1 MRNYELLRMIHE
13 ELVQGNGK
21 GSFSNPYLNTVL
33 KLTRLIE
40 EERPEMKEIIQS
52 EKRQNWEIPTDEVK
66 TSKSIV
72 QVASK

>member
-1 MRNYELLRMIHE
+1 
-13 ELVQGNGK
+13 
-21 GSFSNPYLNTVL
+21 
-33 KLTRLIE
+33 
-40 EERPEMKEIIQS
+40 MKEIIQS